1 MVNRILFVDNSI
13 RNSDWTKANAF
24 DFPDVKTVEDFENS
38 FNIPKEEPARS
49 EKLARLAVLPW
60 VRVAPA
66 PVRELLEGFKK
77 QSLIELVKASF
88 GGDRSEAGRYAANIR
103 WQGNRK
109 TLKVDDANSV
119 AVLRQAYERAEPN
132 TRRLGKELL
141 ERLTPEV
148 IKNAYL
154 AYMTISGEAEVYEK
168 YVPDS
173 DWRNKSLDEMIDKI
187 SGQTIGQYV
196 GFKDDDGNME
206 QDRPMVRLLQVAVA
220 EKFGLQEAG
229 GNPSNKG
236 SKENYE
242 TASEL
247 AKNPDL
253 MKVMTTLVD
262 LVYEETQ
269 KTLKEAGITHIEC
282 ERGTKND
289 ALASEIAD
297 GGKATIMLRPVSSW
311 TLDSSTAEMFAQP
324 KDWQR
329 RQSAGVIVKVT
340 VPIEKVF
347 AFGAFRFGRVEEDE
361 ILLLG
366 GSAEVTGRLNTIEPP
381 PPFVP
386 FDREAFLAK
395 LEALKVGK
403 ARDAKPI
410 FLDDEEGNWIG
421 VVRLM
426 RSGNLSKASFGGDRS
441 EAGRYAANIRWQG
454 HAKGSSKGSK
464 FTSKKDDEKFRKKYG
479 NERPVGDGDCFQSAV
494 KVMFEVLTPEQRK
507 NAKICHGV
515 PMGQGRIEGI
525 RFDHAW
531 VEVTTKTDFGD
542 ADPNDPQVKLLMER
556 FPTQTVVY
564 DYSNGRELQI
574 PKELYY
580 AIGQIDEESVKRFS
594 AKQAQ
599 VEMTERGFYGP
610 WE

>member
-103 WQGNRK
+103 WQG
-109 TLKVDDANSV
+109 
-119 AVLRQAYERAEPN
+119 
-132 TRRLGKELL
+132 
-141 ERLTPEV
+141 
-148 IKNAYL
+148 
-154 AYMTISGEAEVYEK
+154 
-168 YVPDS
+168 
-173 DWRNKSLDEMIDKI
+173 
-187 SGQTIGQYV
+187 
-196 GFKDDDGNME
+196 
-206 QDRPMVRLLQVAVA
+206 
-220 EKFGLQEAG
+220 
-229 GNPSNKG
+229 
-236 SKENYE
+236 
-242 TASEL
+242 
-247 AKNPDL
+247 
-253 MKVMTTLVD
+253 
-262 LVYEETQ
+262 
-269 KTLKEAGITHIEC
+269 
-282 ERGTKND
+282 
-289 ALASEIAD
+289 
-297 GGKATIMLRPVSSW
+297 
-311 TLDSSTAEMFAQP
+311 
-324 KDWQR
+324 
-329 RQSAGVIVKVT
+329 
-340 VPIEKVF
+340 
-347 AFGAFRFGRVEEDE
+347 
-361 ILLLG
+361 
-366 GSAEVTGRLNTIEPP
+366 
-381 PPFVP
+381 
-386 FDREAFLAK
+386 
-395 LEALKVGK
+395 
-403 ARDAKPI
+403 
-410 FLDDEEGNWIG
+410 
-421 VVRLM
+421 
-426 RSGNLSKASFGGDRS
+426 
-441 EAGRYAANIRWQG
+441 

-494 KVMFEVLTPEQRK
+494 KVMFEVLTPEQRN